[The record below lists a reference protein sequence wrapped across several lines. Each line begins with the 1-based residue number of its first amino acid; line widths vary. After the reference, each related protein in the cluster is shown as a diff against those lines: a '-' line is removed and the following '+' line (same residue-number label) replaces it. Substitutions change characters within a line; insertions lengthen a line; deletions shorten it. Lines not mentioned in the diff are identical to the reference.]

1 MADAS
6 YVRDVAGRAW
16 DRSYDPAGFARQ
28 LAAIVASGD
37 RTAAVQSIRVPTLVI
52 HGEQDPLVPLA
63 GGRATAAAIDG
74 AELVVIPGMG
84 HDLPRQLWPRLVELI
99 VGIGNRAERALAQSG

>member
-1 MADAS
+1 MDTAPGS
-6 YVRDVAGRAW
+6 YPFSVRCLRQ
-16 DRSYDPAGFARQ
+16 RSSTKGTY
-28 LAAIVASGD
+28 
-37 RTAAVQSIRVPTLVI
+37 
-52 HGEQDPLVPLA
+52 PLVPLA